1 MQKMLSM
8 DKLSFQ
14 RWWDNMSNYIG
25 KTIEEL
31 HELLVSK
38 KVTPLELAK
47 EVIEEIK
54 RENTNAIETLAEK
67 EALEFASSLNE
78 VEEDN
83 VFWGTKR
90 FLCMFSKRDVG
101 REFPLPENNLFYA
114 ETFSEE
120 ICLFRYTN
128 SNGTRHFLHQLP
140 LGAEKNTLI
149 VYKGAEQESLVTAK
163 NILLEAI
170 ERIANGVKQG

>member
-8 DKLSFQ
+8 GKLSFQ

-67 EALEFASSLNE
+67 KH
-78 VEEDN
+78 
-83 VFWGTKR
+83 W
-90 FLCMFSKRDVG
+90 
-101 REFPLPENNLFYA
+101 NL
-114 ETFSEE
+114 
-120 ICLFRYTN
+120 L
-128 SNGTRHFLHQLP
+128 LH
-140 LGAEKNTLI
+140 
-149 VYKGAEQESLVTAK
+149 
-163 NILLEAI
+163 
-170 ERIANGVKQG
+170 